1 MEEAQGESAGDGGAA
16 VTPKLELLDH
26 QTIVVS
32 PTQLETMKTC
42 PRMWHYRQM
51 WRRVR
56 AAADGA
62 RDGGKAFDAALN
74 RRYTQAG
81 NGPVTP
87 DLEAEMLADIDAGF
101 AGLDLPLDE
110 YRTAVRY
117 KEVVRA
123 YNERYGQENFEV
135 LSVQMPFTV
144 PLGEV
149 PVSAKFWLTYMED
162 KHGLDCDL
170 NKMPGHVQVLLHGIL
185 DLLVRRDDGLT
196 LIVDTKTANQ
206 WNAQRQAEYDNHGQM
221 KAYAWAVPRIRAQ
234 AEALGVS
241 DPALVRLPEVVH
253 GCMPNVV
260 VIRKPYAREGSASKP
275 NALARNE
282 FHRLVT
288 TYTPERLEEWRV
300 DALAYIEQ
308 TFRYVASGHWP
319 QNEKHCSHHYG
330 KKCSYCDVCFVPKV
344 QRQIVLESDLY
355 MDYARGPLAEV
366 KEEKVEVV

>member
-1 MEEAQGESAGDGGAA
+1 
-16 VTPKLELLDH
+16 L
-26 QTIVVS
+26 
-32 PTQLETMKTC
+32 QLMANGQLKTTDIHC
-42 PRMWHYRQM
+42 EPR
-51 WRRVR
+51 
-56 AAADGA
+56 
-62 RDGGKAFDAALN
+62 
-74 RRYTQAG
+74 
-81 NGPVTP
+81 
-87 DLEAEMLADIDAGF
+87 
-101 AGLDLPLDE
+101 
-110 YRTAVRY
+110 
-117 KEVVRA
+117 
-123 YNERYGQENFEV
+123 
-135 LSVQMPFTV
+135 
-144 PLGEV
+144 
-149 PVSAKFWLTYMED
+149 
-162 KHGLDCDL
+162 
-170 NKMPGHVQVLLHGIL
+170 VQVLLHGIL

-196 LIVDTKTANQ
+196 LIVDTKTVNQ

-241 DPALVRLPEVVH
+241 DPALARLPEVVH

-330 KKCSYCDVCFVPKV
+330 KKCAYCDVCFVPKV

-366 KEEKVEVV
+366 KEEKVEVGL